1 MECARAR
8 QLRLVKPKYCRVF
21 LIILKIRYLE
31 KVIVEKGLDRR
42 VFPHFQWVNYSSDP
56 KMETPLMIQ
65 CTVTRLPQDDTYN
78 GITSRLLQGQQKK
91 AVNLWSY
98 DLPVGDKTEDMTKH
112 LPGFFLH
119 PELKYE
125 ALPNKFKW
133 FEERYKEY
141 LNLRKTLKSIGL
153 GVIVKS
159 WFDPIDSIKEYRE
172 VTKDFTTEET
182 EEDKWLED
190 WDKEEEFGRQT
201 MNGLNPVMIERIRK
215 IPENFPVTDE
225 HVAGLLKR
233 NLSLEE
239 EAAAGFIYVVD
250 FKILEGISTGWD
262 GMKKHVGRKLDMA
275 AAIALFYHEP
285 EKDQLVPLAIQLG
298 QTPGP
303 KCPIWTKNDKAED
316 WMLAKFWFRHADAQ
330 VAQVS
335 THLAYTHFFV
345 EPFAVAMHRCLLPVH
360 PIHKMLKEHLKFIIS
375 IDTLG
380 REILTAPGGSADV
393 SLTVGHGSDGLKE
406 LLAKAYKNMS
416 WEDFDYPA
424 DLKRRD
430 VMDLPGYHHR
440 DDCIVLWDAILE
452 YVQGRDV

>member
-1 MECARAR
+1 M
-8 QLRLVKPKYCRVF
+8 
-21 LIILKIRYLE
+21 
-31 KVIVEKGLDRR
+31 
-42 VFPHFQWVNYSSDP
+42 
-56 KMETPLMIQ
+56 
-65 CTVTRLPQDDTYN
+65 
-78 GITSRLLQGQQKK
+78 
-91 AVNLWSY
+91 
-98 DLPVGDKTEDMTKH
+98 GDKTEDMTKH

-225 HVAGLLKR
+225 QVAGLLKR

-452 YVQGRDV
+452 YVQGRDI